1 MKRLMLASAA
11 VFLAGTPCSAQD
23 GGKPKPNVAVSGCLM
38 REGYGN
44 IVVTNANLDAVGEAA
59 ATPAGTGKPA
69 AAQNPPK
76 WVLDHP
82 GSVQQHIGEKVQVI
96 GVSSWVEDTK
106 GGSKPPSGDEP
117 PGAPHIEVQS
127 VKVLASSCS

>member
-1 MKRLMLASAA
+1 MKPLLFIIVACASC
-11 VFLAGTPCSAQD
+11 VAQD
-23 GGKPKPNVAVSGCLM
+23 GGKSKANVAVSGCLM

-44 IVVTNANLDAVGEAA
+44 IVVTNANLDAVGDSAS
-59 ATPAGTGKPA
+59 TPAGTGKPA

-106 GGSKPPSGDEP
+106 GGSKPPSGDEA